1 MRVAPPALL
10 ALAMLW
16 PALAAGQT
24 VATKPTPAPA
34 IGCPSL
40 ANLRM
45 LLRRAGDDSAAAAA
59 VLADD
64 KADHLGCVVLTR
76 GTVIGIADR
85 AAFDGRAYECAGLQ
99 GTGICHWTLAG
110 AVVPATPPPAGK
122 APAGTDKPP
131 AERGRR

>member
-16 PALAAGQT
+16 PALAAGQG
-24 VATKPTPAPA
+24 VATKPVAAPA

-45 LLRRAGDDSAAAAA
+45 LLRRVGDDAKAAPA

-76 GTVIGIADR
+76 SAVTAITDR

-110 AVVPATPPPAGK
+110 AVVPATP
-122 APAGTDKPP
+122 APAAKPP